1 MTPAQADH
9 LRGIETARLAA
20 LLNADMDVAERL
32 HSLDYQLITPRG
44 IALSKTEYLHA
55 VATRELHYCVFEP
68 TTSMDV
74 WGDEQIALIRYR
86 ARIGFHESP
95 ATPIECW
102 HTDCYRS
109 NDGNWQAVWSQATE
123 LRTD

>member
-1 MTPAQADH
+1 MTPAEADH
-9 LRGIETARLAA
+9 LRGIESARLTA
-20 LLNADMDVAERL
+20 LVNADRDVAEQL
-32 HSLDYQLITPRG
+32 HAVDYQLITPRG

-55 VATRELHYCVFEP
+55 VATRELHYSVFEP

-86 ARIGFHESP
+86 ARIGFQESP
-95 ATPIECW
+95 TTSIECW

-123 LRTD
+123 LATD